1 MQPEEII
8 MFFRN
13 LSLGLILLGP
23 TDGSEAWGGGPM
35 PWGMLEGPEI
45 KAAAEAAA
53 KDGDAETAETLRVI
67 NDHAMTME
75 TALRDQ

>member
-1 MQPEEII
+1 
-8 MFFRN
+8 MFLHN
-13 LSLGLILLGP
+13 ITLESIPYGP

-53 KDGDAETAETLRVI
+53 KDGDAETAETLQVI
-67 NDHAMTME
+67 NNHVMAVE